1 MVSITVP
8 SCFETST
15 KPSSNLLVTEEL
27 SSEAPENSL
36 EAIDLAI
43 SSLSDGVEI
52 DVQETKDGV
61 VIVCHDASLK
71 RIAGKKINIAD
82 VTYEELK
89 QYDISYY
96 FSKDHEFTYIPTLE
110 EVMSLVKGRAHL

>member
-1 MVSITVP
+1 M
-8 SCFETST
+8 
-15 KPSSNLLVTEEL
+15 
-27 SSEAPENSL
+27 
-36 EAIDLAI
+36 
-43 SSLSDGVEI
+43 
-52 DVQETKDGV
+52 
-61 VIVCHDASLK
+61 VIVCHDSSIK

-110 EVMSLVKGRAHL
+110 EVGRFRLEREISLSFNL

>member
-1 MVSITVP
+1 MLQTHRFAVSFVP
-8 SCFETST
+8 VVLWL
-15 KPSSNLLVTEEL
+15 P
-27 SSEAPENSL
+27 

-110 EVMSLVKGRAHL
+110 DVSCKRTRAPFN